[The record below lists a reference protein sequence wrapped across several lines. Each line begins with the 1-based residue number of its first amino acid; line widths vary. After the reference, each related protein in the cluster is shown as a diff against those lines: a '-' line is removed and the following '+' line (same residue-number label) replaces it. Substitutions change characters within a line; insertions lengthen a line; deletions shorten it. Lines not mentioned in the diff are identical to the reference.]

1 MDDRGDR
8 PRRGDAPRRPDKK
21 RFHEAR
27 PAREGSGDSARKFG
41 GRKFGE
47 RKFGSDSDRPARKF
61 RERTYG
67 SGGANPK
74 FGDSGERKFG
84 DGVRKDFRSGGTNT
98 WRRKEGSDKH
108 SPHGG
113 GSARDDKRWP
123 RKEFGDNKKWPHKG
137 RGVADDARIHQRD
150 LVRVAGVQAVKT
162 LFAQAP
168 DRIER
173 LFFTPEMTA
182 ETAGYRRIMAKARK
196 IFRETSSE
204 DLARIAGT
212 PMHGGIVAVAKPKPI
227 PAFSMADAAK
237 WASSARLLP
246 ILHGV
251 ANPHNLGAIARTA
264 AFLGLPRLVLTDH
277 PAQAG
282 LSDAALRIA
291 EGGFEALEVYRAEK
305 PTDALRQLRQY
316 YRVLGAAPGRGMA
329 LERVPRDRPIALVLG
344 NEEAGLD
351 AATLAAC
358 DEAVT
363 IPGADTGSMQS
374 LNVSV
379 AAGILL
385 YMLKPPATQ
394 R

>member
-8 PRRGDAPRRPDKK
+8 PRRGDTPRRSDKK

-27 PAREGSGDSARKFG
+27 PARKFEGRKFG
-41 GRKFGE
+41 GGGAGPARDGGGERPARKFGE
-47 RKFGSDSDRPARKF
+47 RK
-61 RERTYG
+61 YG

-74 FGDSGERKFG
+74 FGDGGERKFG
-84 DGVRKDFRSGGTNT
+84 ERKFGARKDFRSSGANT
-98 WRRKEGSDKH
+98 WRRKEGGDTKSPRGDK
-108 SPHGG
+108 
-113 GSARDDKRWP
+113 KWP
-123 RKEFGDNKKWPHKG
+123 RKEFGNKKWPRKAH
-137 RGVADDARIHQRD
+137 GVAADARVHQRD
-150 LVRVAGVQAVKT
+150 LVRVAGAQAVKT

-196 IFRETSSE
+196 IFRETSPE

-212 PMHGGIVAVAKPKPI
+212 PMHGGIVAVAKPKPV
-227 PAFSMADAAK
+227 PAFSVADAAK
-237 WASSARLLP
+237 WATSARLLP

-251 ANPHNLGAIARTA
+251 ANPHNLGAIARTM

-305 PTDALRQLRQY
+305 TIETLRQLRQH

-351 AATLAAC
+351 PATLAAC

-379 AAGILL
+379 AAGVLL
-385 YMLKPPATQ
+385 YALRPPAAQ